1 MKHTTRNEVAD
12 MIEEATDK
20 LRKELYLRRDSDN
33 GATAQLVESTSEYL
47 QQYVRDMNRAPTGN
61 PNPVSPVAVVGPLIG
76 SPPTGLITNKEQAYA
91 RGYADGHTAALDKV
105 IDLLNYTSPRTSNHT
120 LVGIVEGMKL

>member
-61 PNPVSPVAVVGPLIG
+61 PNPVSPVAVGSPLIG
-76 SPPTGLITNKEQAYA
+76 SPLLGLLQTRNRLMREATQ
-91 RGYADGHTAALDKV
+91 TATQLPS
-105 IDLLNYTSPRTSNHT
+105 TR
-120 LVGIVEGMKL
+120 